1 MLMSCFIVV
10 TLVFCSNIG
19 RFYFDNTDTPL
30 KRSPLPLYG
39 YLLVFRLKYSW
50 KSPYW
55 IKSRKTISQIKE
67 KSKIRPKRI
76 AHDGFTIFF
85 TAYLLPNLMSTVF
98 EEYHLQIHLF
108 WFSSCFLYLILIFCL
123 WQKIKLLNAFCF
135 SVLFWFFSLFFG
147 NELLVPQM

>member
-30 KRSPLPLYG
+30 KRSPLPLYA

-85 TAYLLPNLMSTVF
+85 TAYISSTQFNV
-98 EEYHLQIHLF
+98 YRVRGVSLIN
-108 WFSSCFLYLILIFCL
+108 SLILIL
-123 WQKIKLLNAFCF
+123 
-135 SVLFWFFSLFFG
+135 VLFSLLHFDILSLTKNKIIKRF
-147 NELLVPQM
+147 LF